1 MPESSFFALFLVGLL
16 GGTHCIGMCGGIVG
30 ALSLGGSRNFALPF
44 AYNAGRIISYAA
56 AGAFAGAVGEAGIA
70 LAGPLPGRI
79 ALSALAN
86 LMLMAMGLYLMGV
99 TRALAF
105 VERAGHVLWRR
116 IQPLTRRFVPARRPA
131 QAFPLGLLWGWL
143 PCGMVY
149 SALAV
154 ALTSGSAWH
163 GAGLMLAFGLGT
175 LPTLLLASLMAAR
188 LNAALNRPVVR
199 YLSGFIILAY
209 GVWGLRGVLA
219 FSAHIGH

>member
-1 MPESSFFALFLVGLL
+1 MPESSFIALFLVGLL

-30 ALSLGGSRNFALPF
+30 AMSMGSGQNFALPF

-56 AGAFAGAVGEAGIA
+56 AGAFAGAVA
-70 LAGPLPGRI
+70 LAGPLPVRI
-79 ALSALAN
+79 ALSTLAN
-86 LMLMAMGLYLMGV
+86 LMLVAMGVYLMGV

-105 VERAGHVLWRR
+105 IERVGQVLWRR
-116 IQPLTRRFVPARRPA
+116 IQPLTRRFLPARTA
-131 QAFPLGLLWGWL
+131 TQAFPLGLLWGWL

-154 ALTSGSAWH
+154 ALTSGSAWR
-163 GAGLMLAFGLGT
+163 GVGLMLAFGLGT
-175 LPTLLLASLMAAR
+175 LPTLLLASLMATQ

-219 FSAHIGH
+219 LSAYVGH

>member
-1 MPESSFFALFLVGLL
+1 MPESSYLALFLIGLL

-30 ALSLGGSRNFALPF
+30 AMSMGSGQNFALPF

-70 LAGPLPGRI
+70 LAGPLPVRI
-79 ALSALAN
+79 ALSTLAN
-86 LMLMAMGLYLMGV
+86 LMLVAMGVYLMGV

-105 VERAGHVLWRR
+105 IERVGQVLWRR
-116 IQPLTRRFVPARRPA
+116 IQPLTRRFLPARTA
-131 QAFPLGLLWGWL
+131 TQAFPLGLLWGWL

-154 ALTSGSAWH
+154 ALTSGSAWR
-163 GAGLMLAFGLGT
+163 GVGLMLAFGLGT
-175 LPTLLLASLMAAR
+175 LPTLLLASLMATQ

-219 FSAHIGH
+219 LSAYVGH